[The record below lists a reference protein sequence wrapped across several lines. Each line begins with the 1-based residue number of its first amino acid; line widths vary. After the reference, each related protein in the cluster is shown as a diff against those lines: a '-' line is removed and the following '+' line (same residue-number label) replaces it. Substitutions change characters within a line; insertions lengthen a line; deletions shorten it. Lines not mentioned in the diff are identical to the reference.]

1 MFRSQRVLARFSGVP
16 GARWFLCHLELGST
30 PNQFYGHRIATG
42 EIDFRNSTPEP
53 GLVKAWQTYMERKK
67 RKMCYVLYRYL
78 RSRVSAKES
87 EEKLSFG
94 MKTVGEATKRMDSY
108 GFLSGSP
115 STSKTPNNKN
125 DGDEEKGIRDDSDD
139 DEDEKQSA
147 FDKLLEQ
154 SKTAAKAFGEF
165 TVLAAVEKFFEMRAE
180 HLDKTLSTTVLKRTP
195 KSLRT
200 AVENMND
207 NKSFLPAMFH
217 SSTRVHMF

>member
-1 MFRSQRVLARFSGVP
+1 VILTEYRVLARFSGVP

-30 PNQFYGHRIATG
+30 PGQYYGHRIATG
-42 EIDFRNSTPEP
+42 EIDFSNSTPEP

-67 RKMCYVLYRYL
+67 RKMCYVLDRYL
-78 RSRVSAKES
+78 KSRVSAKES

-94 MKTVGEATKRMDSY
+94 MKTVGDATGRVSAFGFGYPGSGSTPKKEPDEEATLVEN
-108 GFLSGSP
+108 G
-115 STSKTPNNKN
+115 
-125 DGDEEKGIRDDSDD
+125 DSDD
-139 DEDEKQSA
+139 EEGSTL
-147 FDKLLEQ
+147 DKLLDQ
-154 SKTAAKAFGEF
+154 GKVAVKAFGEF

-195 KSLRT
+195 KSLQT